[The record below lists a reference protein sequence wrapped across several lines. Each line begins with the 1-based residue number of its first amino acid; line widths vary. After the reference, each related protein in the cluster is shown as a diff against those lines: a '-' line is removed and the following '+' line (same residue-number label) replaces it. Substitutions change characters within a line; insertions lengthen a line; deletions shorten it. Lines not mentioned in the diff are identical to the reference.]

1 MKNFL
6 FLGCMF
12 LLSLFPKLTW
22 AQEKMNPVEYKGEDS
37 NKMFVV
43 FLVISVIFLG
53 IIIFLFSLERKIKKL
68 EKINQTINS
77 NQ

>member
-1 MKNFL
+1 MRNF
-6 FLGCMF
+6 FILGCMF
-12 LLSLFPKLTW
+12 LLVLFPKIIW
-22 AQEKMNPVEYKGEDS
+22 AQEKMNPIEYKAEES